1 MNNPDLQGSA
11 VLVYDGAQ
19 PSTRGLMFDNQKLHG
34 TPQLSD
40 PQFQPITAAGQRWL
54 IGIQLSRG
62 QIGPSGITPGLWI
75 LVLSG
80 VLTSAAA
87 ALVTQLLVAS
97 HSRTR
102 AALNTAEA
110 ARNDLR
116 LAAVVFEASPQ
127 AIVVTDPVGH
137 VISANPGFTRVTG
150 YSGTEILGRSL
161 SVLKSG
167 RHEPSFYTDLWDSVR
182 RRGVWQGEIW
192 NRVRS
197 GEVRRQEL
205 SITAVLNQQLQTIH
219 YVGMLQDVS
228 ERHQR
233 QESIRHRSQ
242 HDPLT
247 GLANRALLL
256 ENIEQALA
264 AGERDGQSVG
274 LILMDLDGFK
284 PINDLHG
291 HAIGDRVLQAVAQL
305 VGARLRGS
313 DTLARLGGDE
323 FVVLLPRLSGSH
335 QEVMMLCRR
344 IREAVAAVQQEIGEP
359 ITLSVSLGI
368 ACSPEHGVTA
378 GQLMAAADAAMYRAN
393 RDPEQPVQWAE
404 PVT

>member
-1 MNNPDLQGSA
+1 
-11 VLVYDGAQ
+11 
-19 PSTRGLMFDNQKLHG
+19 MFDNQKLHG

-40 PQFQPITAAGQRWL
+40 PQFQPITAAGHRWL

-80 VLTSAAA
+80 VLTSSAA
-87 ALVTQLLVAS
+87 ALVTQLHVAS

-116 LAAVVFEASPQ
+116 LASVVFEASPQ
-127 AIVVTDPVGH
+127 AIVVTDPAGY
-137 VISANPGFTRVTG
+137 VISANPSFARVTG
-150 YSGTEILGRSL
+150 YSGAEILGRSL
-161 SVLKSG
+161 SMLKSG
-167 RHEPSFYTDLWDSVR
+167 RHEPAFYAALWDSVR
-182 RRGVWQGEIW
+182 ERGVWQGEIW

-197 GEVRRQEL
+197 GEVRRQAL
-205 SITAVLNQQLQTIH
+205 SITAVRNQQLQTLH

-233 QESIRHRSQ
+233 QESIRHQAQ

-256 ENIEQALA
+256 ESTEQALA
-264 AGERDGQSVG
+264 AAERDGQSVG

-284 PINDLHG
+284 PINDQHG
-291 HAIGDRVLQAVAQL
+291 HAMGDRVLRAVAHQ
-305 VGARLRGS
+305 VSLRMRSS

-335 QEVMMLCRR
+335 QEVMLLCSR
-344 IREAVAAVQQEIGEP
+344 IREGVAAVQEEIAVP
-359 ITLSVSLGI
+359 IALSASLGI
-368 ACSPEHGVTA
+368 ACSPEHGVTV
-378 GQLMAAADAAMYRAN
+378 GQLLAAADAAMYRAKH
-393 RDPEQPVQWAE
+393 DPEQPVQWAE